1 MRVPDGSPI
10 LEEIRMLRRVRT
22 AILLAISLGLLSL
35 SPSRASAQAPFEIEL
50 GATFSYVRGN
60 APPGVCGC
68 FSMYGGGG
76 WLGYNIISSLA
87 VVGEVSSARTSKI
100 GGNPAGLTLTSFV
113 LGPQYSW
120 HHANRTVPFAELL
133 MGGAHASGALT
144 SGTTGLTGSENAL
157 AMTFGGGVDI
167 QLKSRVTLRA
177 LQVDYFLA
185 GFANGSKNN
194 QNNVRIGASIV
205 FNLWQKHRLAPVAP
219 INW

>member
-1 MRVPDGSPI
+1 
-10 LEEIRMLRRVRT
+10 MLSRVRT
-22 AILLAISLGLLSL
+22 AILLAISLGLLWL
-35 SPSRASAQAPFEIEL
+35 SPSRASAQAPFEIEA

-76 WLGYNIISSLA
+76 WLGYNIVSSLA

-120 HHANRTVPFAELL
+120 HHANRIVPFAQLL
-133 MGGAHASGALT
+133 LGGSHTSGGLT
-144 SGTTGLTGSENAL
+144 SGTTGLTGSENAI
-157 AMTFGGGVDI
+157 ATMFGGGVDI

-177 LQVDYFLA
+177 LQVDYYLT
-185 GFANGSKNN
+185 GFANGSRNN
-194 QNNVRIGASIV
+194 QNSIRIGAGIV

-219 INW
+219 ISW

>member
-1 MRVPDGSPI
+1 VVRLQHHFQLGSRGRSKQRAH
-10 LEEIRMLRRVRT
+10 LKDRRK
-22 AILLAISLGLLSL
+22 
-35 SPSRASAQAPFEIEL
+35 
-50 GATFSYVRGN
+50 
-60 APPGVCGC
+60 PG
-68 FSMYGGGG
+68 
-76 WLGYNIISSLA
+76 
-87 VVGEVSSARTSKI
+87 R
-100 GGNPAGLTLTSFV
+100 LTLTSFV

-177 LQVDYFLA
+177 LQVDYFLT

-194 QNNVRIGASIV
+194 QNNVRIGAGIV
-205 FNLWQKHRLAPVAP
+205 LTYGKN
-219 INW
+219 ID